1 MSDAKVS
8 DKRFDDRVDL
18 DTDLSG
24 FETLRIVGRSLQF
37 IGRVKV
43 LFVIKILFAV
53 VSVLPP
59 LLVPWILKII
69 VDQVIL
75 QQPVDVLNTNIPDI
89 LIPMLGL
96 IDGLTPSEIMF
107 AITSFM
113 SVSYTHLTLPTIC
126 SV

>member
-1 MSDAKVS
+1 MSDATTH

-18 DTDLSG
+18 ETRLSG

-37 IGRVKV
+37 IGRVKA
-43 LFVIKILFAV
+43 FFTIKILFAL

-69 VDQVIL
+69 VDHVIL
-75 QQPVDVLNTNIPDI
+75 QQPIDI
-89 LIPMLGL
+89 LNANLPQFLIPLLGL
-96 IDGLTPSEIMF
+96 LEGLTPSEIMF

-113 SVSYTHLTLPTIC
+113 LSLIHI
-126 SV
+126 

>member
-1 MSDAKVS
+1 MSDATVS

-43 LFVIKILFAV
+43 FFGIKILFAV

-75 QQPVDVLNTNIPDI
+75 QQPVDVLNTNIHGNQPN
-89 LIPMLGL
+89 
-96 IDGLTPSEIMF
+96 
-107 AITSFM
+107 
-113 SVSYTHLTLPTIC
+113 
-126 SV
+126 